1 MNDATPYRDAWEAYR
16 SVGWVGILPLPPRQ
30 KKPPPEGWTGHN
42 GKWPSYP
49 DLHAWA
55 EAREGRGNI
64 GLRLPHDVV
73 GVDVDNYGT
82 KHGGGTV
89 AKAEEQ
95 WGPLPATWRT
105 TSRDDGVSGIRLYT
119 VPEGLAWPG
128 ELGADTEII
137 QYGHRYAVV
146 WPSVHPEG
154 RTYRWINPEG
164 ATSTVIPRLEDLAE
178 LPEAWIVGLTAGEME
193 QHHPKAELSVDQ
205 TQAWLLSA
213 NRAGTCRRTDAA
225 LNAALKG
232 FGEPGSIHTLV
243 NKHILRLVRFAQ
255 QGHRGLLSALEELHK
270 RFIHTALNHPD
281 PTHRRD
287 QRDAEGEWTRGLRG
301 AVGLVVAQPGV
312 GSHVDGCPCED
323 ELLGLVASP
332 TAVAGN
338 NALAPVTVSLPAPDD
353 DEQDDRTSWYPRDL
367 GPVIT
372 GGAGEPPPT
381 VLARDDGNCL
391 FYPGKVNGLLGE
403 SESGK
408 TWVVLLAVVQ
418 QLEQLRKVLYID
430 CEDTASGLVARLQTL
445 GAKNK
450 AILDLFTYISPEES
464 LHTLASADL
473 TETLDLNSYSLIV
486 LDGVNAGMTM
496 LGLELESNTDATKF
510 AQVLLRPLSRT
521 GAAVVTIDH
530 VPKSK
535 EARGK
540 GGIGAQAKR
549 AMVTGCALSVD
560 VVAAFGRGTTGKLK
574 LTVDKDRPGHVRGFS
589 AFAKDAGTAVL
600 ESDAV
605 TGDVSVRV
613 EAPDLRPAGER
624 ELFRPTFVMARISQ
638 FLASTNGEL
647 SQRAIEEAV
656 EGKSTVIRSALDHLV
671 TGGYVSR
678 HPGARN
684 AVMHRH
690 EHLYRELNDLAEGTE
705 NDGS

>member
-1 MNDATPYRDAWEAYR
+1 MNDVTPYRDAWEAYR
-16 SVGWVGILPLPPRQ
+16 SVGWVGILPLPPRR
-30 KKPPPEGWTGHN
+30 KTPPPEGWTGHN

-55 EAREGRGNI
+55 DAREGRGNI

-73 GVDVDNYGT
+73 GLDVDNYGA
-82 KHGGGTV
+82 KHGGDTLET
-89 AKAEEQ
+89 AERR
-95 WGPLPATWRT
+95 WGVLPPTWRT
-105 TSRDDGVSGIRLYT
+105 TSRDDGISGIRLYT
-119 VPEGLAWPG
+119 VAEGLAWPG
-128 ELGADTEII
+128 ELGPDTEII

-154 RTYRWINPEG
+154 RTYRWINPAG

-178 LPEAWIVGLTAGEME
+178 LPEAWVVGLTGGEMHE
-193 QHHPKAELSVDQ
+193 HHPKAELSIDQ

-213 NRAGTCRRTDAA
+213 NRPGSCRRTQAA
-225 LNAALKG
+225 LSFALESFDG
-232 FGEPGSIHTLV
+232 PGSVHTLI

-255 QGHRGLLSALEELHK
+255 QGHRGLLPALEELHK
-270 RFIHTALNHPD
+270 RAIRAATSHAD

-287 QRDAEGEWTRGLRG
+287 LRGAEGEWNRGLKG
-301 AVGLVVAQPGV
+301 AVALVVAEPEV
-312 GSHVDGCPCED
+312 GPIAGECACED
-323 ELLGLVASP
+323 ELMGLIASP
-332 TAVAGN
+332 MAVAGN
-338 NALAPVTVSLPAPDD
+338 NALAPVSVPVPD
-353 DEQDDRTSWYPRDL
+353 EASSDDRTSWYPRDL

-372 GGAGEPPPT
+372 GDAGEPPPA
-381 VLARDDGNCL
+381 VLSRDDGNCL

-430 CEDTASGLVARLQTL
+430 CEDTASGLVARLQAL
-445 GAKNK
+445 GAKDQ

-473 TETLDLNSYSLIV
+473 TETLDLNNYGLIV

-510 AQVLLRPLSRT
+510 AQILLRPLSRT

-589 AFAKDAGTAVL
+589 AFAKEAGTAIL
-600 ESDAV
+600 ESNAD
-605 TGDVSVRV
+605 TGGVSVRV
-613 EAPDLRPAGER
+613 EAPDLRPVAER
-624 ELFRPTFVMARISQ
+624 EVFRPTYLMARISQ
-638 FLASTNGEL
+638 FLSSTEGDL
-647 SQRAIEEAV
+647 SQRAIEEAI
-656 EGKSTVIRSALDHLV
+656 EGKSTVIRSALEHLV
-671 TGGYVSR
+671 TDGYVTR

-684 AVMHRH
+684 AVLHRH
-690 EHLYRELNDLAEGTE
+690 VRVYRELQELVDRDE
-705 NDGS
+705 DSDY

>member
-1 MNDATPYRDAWEAYR
+1 MNDVTPYRDAWEAYR
-16 SVGWVGILPLPPRQ
+16 SVGWVGILPLPPR
-30 KKPPPEGWTGHN
+30 KKTPPPEGWTGRN

-82 KHGGGTV
+82 KHGADAV
-89 AKAEEQ
+89 EAAEKR
-95 WGPLPATWRT
+95 WGPLPQTWRT
-105 TSRDDGVSGIRLYT
+105 TSRDDGISGIRLYT

-128 ELGADTEII
+128 ELGPDTEII
-137 QYGHRYAVV
+137 QHGHRYAVV
-146 WPSVHPEG
+146 WPSLHPEG

-178 LPEAWIVGLTAGEME
+178 LPDAWVVGLTGGEME

-213 NRAGTCRRTDAA
+213 NRPGSCRRTQAA
-225 LNAALKG
+225 LTFALESFNG
-232 FGEPGSIHTLV
+232 PGSVHTII
-243 NKHILRLVRFAQ
+243 NRHILRLVRFAQ
-255 QGHRGLLSALEELHK
+255 QGHRGLLPALEELHK
-270 RFIHTALNHPD
+270 RSIQAMTSHPD
-281 PTHRRD
+281 PSHRRD
-287 QRDAEGEWTRGLRG
+287 PRAAEGEWTRGLKG
-301 AVGLVVAQPGV
+301 AVALVVAQPEV
-312 GSHVDGCPCED
+312 GANPTGCACED
-323 ELLGLVASP
+323 ELMGLVATMP
-332 TAVAGN
+332 AIAGTS
-338 NALAPVTVSLPAPDD
+338 ALAPVTVPAPEA
-353 DEQDDRTSWYPRDL
+353 DERDDRTSWYPRDL

-418 QLEQLRKVLYID
+418 QLEQLHKVLYID
-430 CEDTASGLVARLQTL
+430 CEDTASGLVSRLQTL
-445 GAKNK
+445 GAKND
-450 AILDLFTYISPEES
+450 AILELFTYISPEES
-464 LHTLASADL
+464 LHALASSDL

-486 LDGVNAGMTM
+486 LDGVNAAMTM

-600 ESDAV
+600 QSDAV

-613 EAPDLRPAGER
+613 EAPDLRPEGER
-624 ELFRPTFVMARISQ
+624 EIFRPTYVMARISQ
-638 FLASTNGEL
+638 FLATTNGEL

-678 HPGARN
+678 HPGPRN

-690 EHLYRELNDLAEGTE
+690 ERRYSELIELAE
-705 NDGS
+705 DGGEDSDY